1 MEYIFSRT
9 PDAGGENDGMQ
20 NSEEKTEPMAI
31 CHPSSL
37 ERLATGETQE
47 IYRFLET
54 PRPTPTRL
62 SGHEGSFEDR
72 T

>member
-1 MEYIFSRT
+1 
-9 PDAGGENDGMQ
+9 MQ